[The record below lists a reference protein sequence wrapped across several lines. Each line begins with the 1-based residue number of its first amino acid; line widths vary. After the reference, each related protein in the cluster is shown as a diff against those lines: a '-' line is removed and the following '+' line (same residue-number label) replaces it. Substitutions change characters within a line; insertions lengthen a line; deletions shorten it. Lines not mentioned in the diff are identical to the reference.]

1 MEGLGDVVAKVTDA
15 LGIPKCEP
23 CKQRQEKLNNMFPFT
38 QKLTDEE
45 RAYLK
50 NVFLW
55 YNGLPIKSERVA
67 DMQRCE
73 KIWLRVY
80 NIKTGA
86 CKTCN
91 STYQNNYM
99 NKLKALL

>member
-50 NVFLW
+50 NVFEW
-55 YNGLPIKSERVA
+55 YKGLPIKSERVA

-80 NIKTGA
+80 KNKTGA